1 MLVDMTTHEVPRST
15 STSGPGGSELLDCI
29 VVGGGPAG
37 LQAALTLARV
47 RRSVALVDAGRGRN
61 ASAPHMRNVVS
72 RDGTSPAEFRA
83 IAREQLGAYSTV
95 RILDQE
101 ARAAGAGGEAVEVE
115 LEGGERLRARF
126 LVLATGVADAP
137 LPLGLDRHW
146 GVQVA
151 QCPFC
156 HGPELGSR
164 VVVLGGEP
172 QREHAVRIIAGV
184 AEHVTWLTDGA
195 AVEPDVAAA
204 LRARGVAIDERDVSG
219 IVEDD
224 GRLTGI
230 ALEDGSVVACDGVLT
245 GGAWQQA
252 SPLPE
257 ALGCRL
263 ADDGAIEVDGEGRTS
278 VPSVFAAGDGAQ
290 ASGHSVI
297 AAAATGQL
305 AAAAVVHA
313 LIS

>member
-1 MLVDMTTHEVPRST
+1 MVAMATNDT
-15 STSGPGGSELLDCI
+15 ELLDCI
-29 VVGGGPAG
+29 VLGGGPAG

-47 RRSVALVDAGRGRN
+47 RRSVALVDADGGRN

-72 RDGTSPAEFRA
+72 RDGTPPAEFRA
-83 IAREQLGAYSTV
+83 IARDQLAAYSTV
-95 RILDQE
+95 RLVEGE
-101 ARAAGAGGEAVEVE
+101 ALAAEVRGDAVEVE

-126 LVLATGVADAP
+126 LVLGTGVADAP
-137 LPLGLDRHW
+137 LQHGLDRHW

-156 HGPELGSR
+156 HGPELGAR

-195 AVEPDVAAA
+195 TVEPGAAEA
-204 LRARGVAIDERDVSG
+204 LCALGVTIDERHVSG
-219 IVEDD
+219 IVEDG

-263 ADDGAIEVDGEGRTS
+263 ADDGAIEVDGQGRTS
-278 VPSVFAAGDGAQ
+278 VPRVFAAGDGAQ
-290 ASGHSVI
+290 AGGHSVI
-297 AAAATGQL
+297 AAAAAGQL
-305 AAAAVVHA
+305 AAAAIVHA
-313 LIS
+313 LIA

>member
-1 MLVDMTTHEVPRST
+1 MATDDTA
-15 STSGPGGSELLDCI
+15 LLDCI
-29 VVGGGPAG
+29 VLGGGPAG

-47 RRSVALVDAGRGRN
+47 LRSVALVDAGRGRN

-72 RDGTSPAEFRA
+72 RDGTPPDDFRA

-95 RILDQE
+95 RLVE
-101 ARAAGAGGEAVEVE
+101 GEAVGAETDGETVAVE

-156 HGPELGSR
+156 HGPELGAR

-195 AVEPDVAAA
+195 TLEPEVADA
-204 LRARGVAIDERDVSG
+204 LRELGVTIDEREVTG
-219 IVEDD
+219 IVEED
-224 GRLTGI
+224 GRLTAI
-230 ALEDGSVVACDGVLT
+230 ALADGSALACDGVLT
-245 GGAWQQA
+245 GGPWRQA

-257 ALGCRL
+257 ELGCRL
-263 ADDGAIEVDGEGRTS
+263 DDDGAIEVDGHGRTS
-278 VPSVFAAGDGAQ
+278 VPRVFAAGDAAQ
-290 ASGHSVI
+290 SDGHSVV
-297 AAAATGQL
+297 AAAASGQV
-305 AAAAVVHA
+305 AAAAIVHA
-313 LIS
+313 LVA